1 MAAFVC
7 DYPKMLVS
15 VCNAKAFGARLNK
28 DMDIEGQGRKII
40 GDSMK
45 SI

>member
-15 VCNAKAFGARLNK
+15 VCNVKAFGARLNK
-28 DMDIEGQGRKII
+28 DVDIEEEGKR
-40 GDSMK
+40 DYW
-45 SI
+45 